1 MNDSSGCYVGDIAS
15 LEHPTNAEAGI
26 QIQILRIPG
35 GIF

>member
-1 MNDSSGCYVGDIAS
+1 MIHQGVYVGETAS

-26 QIQILRIPG
+26 QIQIIGMPG